1 MYKFVSTKL
10 KQRQIKIVAFR
21 QISRCLKRPFRPA
34 RLMNGVTILRKYQLR
49 NYQLNQVIIKF
60 VKEWRIRCSKGNRCF
75 VKRTIIVEHKEV
87 LKWK

>member
-21 QISRCLKRPFRPA
+21 QISRGLKRPFRPA

-75 VKRTIIVEHKEV
+75 IKRTIIVEHERY
-87 LKWK
+87 

>member
-34 RLMNGVTILRKYQLR
+34 RLMNGFTILR

-75 VKRTIIVEHKEV
+75 VKRTIIVEHERY
-87 LKWK
+87 